1 MSIEDLVRHLRPEMF
16 GSQLNRKSET
26 WFFTFLN
33 VYVS

>member
-1 MSIEDLVRHLRPEMF
+1 MVTENF
-16 GSQLNRKSET
+16 GIYAQIDRKKKP